1 MGDGKNLKKYL
12 DEKGT
17 NVRKIAKATG
27 ISATTLYSI
36 IQKDSNIRFDFA
48 LRLANELQID
58 VNEICSASPF
68 SGTIKEEEIYPT
80 LPDGLN
86 GALDASRVKTYLKNS
101 MYPLMYLFGKNSMPD
116 VDNLLTSFY
125 QLDDEARQEV
135 VETIRLK
142 LQYHRDP
149 ERAEQIKQI
158 KEITLALKCRSHS
171 KKALQWYR
179 NKGYDFTITTSTAY
193 DHKWVHT
200 SL

>member
-1 MGDGKNLKKYL
+1 MSVKLQKQLESVLQPYIQSFKK
-12 DEKGT
+12 
-17 NVRKIAKATG
+17 IP
-27 ISATTLYSI
+27 I
-36 IQKDSNIRFDFA
+36 FDLILL

-68 SGTIKEEEIYPT
+68 SDTIKEEEIYPT

-149 ERAEQIKQI
+149 KRAEQIKQI
-158 KEITLALKCRSHS
+158 KG
-171 KKALQWYR
+171 W
-179 NKGYDFTITTSTAY
+179 
-193 DHKWVHT
+193 
-200 SL
+200 

>member
-125 QLDDEARQEV
+125 QLDNEARQEV

-158 KEITLALKCRSHS
+158 KG
-171 KKALQWYR
+171 W
-179 NKGYDFTITTSTAY
+179 
-193 DHKWVHT
+193 
-200 SL
+200 